1 MNIYLSFFLYHYQWL
16 SIITHSFV
24 LFVFFSVCFCLLIA
38 NHCTR
43 FDLINEISHQLPSLA
58 RSSSSSSSSSDDDD
72 DDFFYHYYHHHHHH
86 QHHILIII
94 HLLLLLLLLLR
105 MFRFLLFCFS
115 PPQLNW
121 RLLMLLVL
129 LGLLGLWFIW
139 VMQLLFG
146 WLISVGWFFFCRVL
160 PIAAA
165 RWAAIPFFFVFFL
178 VCVPPVWGG
187 GCWSMPRIRSTT
199 KN

>member
-1 MNIYLSFFLYHYQWL
+1 MMMI
-16 SIITHSFV
+16 
-24 LFVFFSVCFCLLIA
+24 
-38 NHCTR
+38 
-43 FDLINEISHQLPSLA
+43 
-58 RSSSSSSSSSDDDD
+58 
-72 DDFFYHYYHHHHHH
+72 FFYHYYHHHHHHH

-121 RLLMLLVL
+121 RLLMLLMLLMLLVL

-165 RWAAIPFFFVFFL
+165 RWAAIPFFLCFFWFAFRRFEAVDADRCRESDQQQKIKKIYINGTRPWIPRTGEIPKTDIL
-178 VCVPPVWGG
+178 KNLEEFGRIPGG
-187 GCWSMPRIRSTT
+187 GSSV
-199 KN
+199 